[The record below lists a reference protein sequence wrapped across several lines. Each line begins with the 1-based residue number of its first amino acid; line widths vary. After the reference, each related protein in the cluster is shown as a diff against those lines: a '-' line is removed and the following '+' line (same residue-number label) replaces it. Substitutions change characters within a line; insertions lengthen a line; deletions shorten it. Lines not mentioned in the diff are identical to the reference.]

1 MSERFLGLMK
11 SDDVKANGAFR
22 DSCGLHL
29 EIEAGPK
36 GWTIIW
42 ADFSTTFKDIEQE
55 TEFNFKEAY
64 DCANKAV
71 GPLEIVEKLST
82 KNVVDLVRKIS

>member
-1 MSERFLGLMK
+1 MSERFFGLMK
-11 SDDVKANGAFR
+11 SDDVKADGAFR
-22 DSCGLHL
+22 DSCGLHM

-42 ADFSTTFKDIEQE
+42 ADFSTTFKDAEQE
-55 TEFNFKEAY
+55 TEVNFKEAY

>member
-1 MSERFLGLMK
+1 MPERFLGLMK

-22 DSCGLHL
+22 DPRGLHI

-36 GWTIIW
+36 GWTIVW
-42 ADFSTTFKDIEQE
+42 ADFSTTFKDVEQE
-55 TEFNFKEAY
+55 TELNFKEAY
-64 DCANKAV
+64 DCANEAV